1 MKQQEVYGLILKL
14 KQLILNAD
22 IANNNNF
29 KSFEQKAELLGNI
42 EADRAN
48 EILKNVTTLVPLK
61 YLSHFWRSLE
71 MSLTNCKTEL
81 KLIMLMLILVIL
93 FLL

>member
-1 MKQQEVYGLILKL
+1 MKQQKVYGLILKM

-29 KSFEQKAELLGNI
+29 KSFEQKAELLRNI

-48 EILKNVTTLVPLK
+48 EILKNVTILVPLK
-61 YLSHFWRSLE
+61 YLGHFWRLLE
-71 MSLTNCKTEL
+71 MPLTNCKIEL